1 MKKAMLMLVLTA
13 ASGAATLPATAA
25 DRAMMVPIANA
36 LAVNDAQG
44 RLGDTVKFYFG
55 DQKTP
60 KVQSKI
66 TSDSTSQKTNSV
78 GKSPEEA
85 CHWAFLSAMLALKK
99 KAESVGANAV
109 VNIVSN
115 YKHKEMSS
123 QTEFECHDGNIVSGV
138 AFKADFVKLAE

>member
-1 MKKAMLMLVLTA
+1 MKKAMLTMVLA
-13 ASGAATLPATAA
+13 ASAVAATLPAVAA
-25 DRAMMVPIANA
+25 DRQMMMPIEGAMN
-36 LAVNDAQG
+36 VNDAKG

-60 KVQSKI
+60 KVASKI

-85 CHWAFLSAMLALKK
+85 CNWAFLSAMLALKK

-138 AFKADFVKLAE
+138 ALKAEFVKLAD

>member
-1 MKKAMLMLVLTA
+1 MKKAMLTMVLA
-13 ASGAATLPATAA
+13 ASAVAATLPAVAA
-25 DRAMMVPIANA
+25 DRQMMMPIEGAMN
-36 LAVNDAQG
+36 VNDAKG

-60 KVQSKI
+60 KVASKI

-85 CHWAFLSAMLALKK
+85 CNWAFLSAMLALKK

-115 YKHKEMSS
+115 YKHQERSS

-138 AFKADFVKLAE
+138 ALKAEFVKLAD

>member
-1 MKKAMLMLVLTA
+1 MKKAMLMMALA
-13 ASGAATLPATAA
+13 ASAVAASLPSAAA
-25 DRAMMVPIANA
+25 DREMMVPIAGA
-36 LAVNDAQG
+36 MDANDARG

-55 DQKTP
+55 DQATP
-60 KVQSKI
+60 KVLSKI

-78 GKSPEEA
+78 GKTSEQA
-85 CHWAFLSAMLALKK
+85 CNWAFLSAMLALKK

-123 QTEFECHDGNIVSGV
+123 KTEFECHDGNIVSGV
-138 AFKADFVKLAE
+138 ALKADFVKIAQ

>member
-1 MKKAMLMLVLTA
+1 MLVLA
-13 ASGAATLPATAA
+13 AAAGAATLPATAA
-25 DRAMMVPIANA
+25 DRTMMVPIANA
-36 LAVNDAQG
+36 MGVNDAQG

-109 VNIVSN
+109 INIVSN

-138 AFKADFVKLAE
+138 AFKADFVKIDQ

>member
-1 MKKAMLMLVLTA
+1 MLTLVLA
-13 ASGAATLPATAA
+13 ASAAASLPAAAA
-25 DRAMMVPIANA
+25 DRQMMMPIEGAFN
-36 LAVNDAQG
+36 VNDAKG
-44 RLGDTVKFYFG
+44 RLGDDVKFFFG

-60 KVQSKI
+60 KVLSKI

-85 CHWAFLSAMLALKK
+85 CNWAFLSAMLALKK
-99 KAESVGANAV
+99 KAESVGANGV
-109 VNIVSN
+109 INIVSN

-138 AFKADFVKLAE
+138 ALKADFVKLAE

>member
-1 MKKAMLMLVLTA
+1 MKKAMLTMVLA
-13 ASGAATLPATAA
+13 ASAVATLPAVAA
-25 DRAMMVPIANA
+25 DRQMMMPIEGAMN
-36 LAVNDAQG
+36 VNDAKG

-60 KVQSKI
+60 AVASKI

-85 CHWAFLSAMLALKK
+85 CNWAFLSAMLALKK

-109 VNIVSN
+109 VNVRFST
-115 YKHKEMSS
+115 SS
-123 QTEFECHDGNIVSGV
+123 V
-138 AFKADFVKLAE
+138 AAGAAELFAYGTALVVE

>member
-1 MKKAMLMLVLTA
+1 MKKTMLTLVLA
-13 ASGAATLPATAA
+13 ASATAA
-25 DRAMMVPIANA
+25 ALPAVAADRQMMMPIEGAMN
-36 LAVNDAQG
+36 VNDAKG
-44 RLGDTVKFYFG
+44 RRGDTVKFYFG

-60 KVQSKI
+60 AVASKI

-85 CHWAFLSAMLALKK
+85 CNWAFLSAMLALKK

-138 AFKADFVKLAE
+138 ALKAEFVKLAD

>member
-1 MKKAMLMLVLTA
+1 MKKTMLTIALA
-13 ASGAATLPATAA
+13 ASAAATLPAVAA
-25 DRAMMVPIANA
+25 DRAMMMPIEGAMN
-36 LAVNDAQG
+36 VNDAKN
-44 RLGDTVKFYFG
+44 RLGDSVKFYFG

-60 KVQSKI
+60 KIASKI

-85 CHWAFLSAMLALKK
+85 CNWAFLSAMLALKK
-99 KAESVGANAV
+99 KAESLGANGV